1 MLEEWCVSAFGNEV
15 VRIAVGGETLMAALF
30 VAFQA
35 IDGNGYAVVELS
47 VLWAVM
53 VAVSVIA
60 FRAGRTTGI
69 LEATGYEVRD
79 Q

>member
-30 VAFQA
+30 VVFQA
-35 IDGNGYAVVELS
+35 IDGNGYAVVQLAI
-47 VLWAVM
+47 LWAVM
-53 VAVSVIA
+53 VAVSVLA

-69 LEATGYEVRD
+69 LEATGYEVGD